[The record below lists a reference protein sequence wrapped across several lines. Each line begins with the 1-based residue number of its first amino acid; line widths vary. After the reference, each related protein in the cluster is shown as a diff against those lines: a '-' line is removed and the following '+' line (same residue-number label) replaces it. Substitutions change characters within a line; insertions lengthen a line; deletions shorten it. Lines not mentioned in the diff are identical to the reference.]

1 MTVSRTRTLRPTLA
15 SDVLRRSA
23 MAGAVG
29 GVAGGLVFGAVMASV
44 GTLPTV
50 ASIVR
55 TDSPVVGFAVHM
67 VFAVVIGAWFG
78 LLVAHQRVR
87 AGETVFWGLIY
98 GGFWWFLGPLTLL
111 PLFIG
116 RPVAW
121 DLHGAQAVLP
131 SLFGH
136 LFYGAVTALVFV
148 LLRSDRDRQP
158 LGWRTAVRGALA
170 GVGVSAVLYLGID
183 VMAGVTLRWLF
194 LVGAVAGIAYPAL
207 FGGDAERSGP
217 ALIRGTAYGFLCW
230 VVAGLTLPP
239 LLRDGR
245 LDLSV
250 AAVAAGTDRLPAYL
264 LFGAGLAWVFG
275 GLGGIRRWLFVD
287 DVRSHVVESPG
298 GRGLRATGH
307 GALAGIVGGLVFAVV
322 MVAVNELP
330 TVAGLIGARAPLA
343 GFVVHMVI
351 AQLIGVS
358 YAVMFRGRSFDTA
371 SGIGWGVS
379 YGFLWWVLGD
389 LTLLPLLDGQ
399 PLQWSATS
407 IAAGFPSL
415 VGHLAYGATL
425 GVVYHRLEERTNP
438 WWFRRSEAEAERAT
452 IRRDQTL
459 GSAPALWGL
468 IAMIAVTVPVLVGAG

>member
-1 MTVSRTRTLRPTLA
+1 MTVDMVRS

-23 MAGAVG
+23 VAGAIG
-29 GVAGGLVFGAVMASV
+29 GIAGGLVFGAAMASV

-55 TDSPVVGFAVHM
+55 TGSPVVGFAVHM
-67 VFAVVIGAWFG
+67 VFAVVIGAAFG
-78 LLVAHQRVR
+78 SLVAHQRVR
-87 AGETVFWGLIY
+87 AGETVLWGLIY

-111 PLFIG
+111 PLFLG
-116 RPVAW
+116 HPVAW
-121 DLHGAQAVLP
+121 DLAGARAVLP

-148 LLRSDRDRQP
+148 VLRPDRDRQALRWP
-158 LGWRTAVRGALA
+158 TAVRGAAA
-170 GVGVSAVLYLGID
+170 GIGVSAVLYLGID
-183 VMAGVTLRWLF
+183 VMAGVPLGWLF
-194 LVGAVAGIAYPAL
+194 LVGAVAGIVYPAL
-207 FGGDAERSGP
+207 FGGDAERPGP

-245 LDLSV
+245 LDWSPS
-250 AAVAAGTDRLPAYL
+250 AVAAGTDRLAPYL
-264 LFGAGLAWVFG
+264 LFGAGLALVFG
-275 GLGGIRRWLFVD
+275 ALGGIRRWLFVD
-287 DVRSHVVESPG
+287 DVSTRIVESPG
-298 GRGLRATGH
+298 GRSLRATGY
-307 GALAGIVGGLVFAVV
+307 GALAGIVGGLVFAAV
-322 MVAVNELP
+322 MVVVNELP
-330 TVAGLIGARAPLA
+330 TIAGLVGARAPLA
-343 GFVVHMVI
+343 GFVVHLII

-358 YAVMFRGRSFDTA
+358 YAVLFRGRSFDAA

-389 LTLLPLLDGQ
+389 LTLLPILDGQ
-399 PLQWSATS
+399 ALPWSAAS

-425 GVVYHRLEERTNP
+425 GVVYQRLEERTNP
-438 WWFRRSEAEAERAT
+438 WWCHRNAAEAERAAA
-452 IRRDQTL
+452 RRDQTL

-468 IAMIAVTVPVLVGAG
+468 IAMIAVTVPVLVGTG